1 MTVEAAVAAMDTHGR
16 RFAQGQM
23 DQRLIVKPQN
33 TEEQRHRVR
42 PQSMANGSVQHLANN
57 VEDVLRMVI
66 STGFARSEARKV
78 NNQ

>member
-1 MTVEAAVAAMDTHGR
+1 VAAMDTHGR

-23 DQRLIVKPQN
+23 DQRLIVKPEHGR
-33 TEEQRHRVR
+33 TR
-42 PQSMANGSVQHLANN
+42 VQHLANN

-66 STGFARSEARKV
+66 STGCARSEARKV